1 MKLMTALRSVAVA
14 SLFITAPVLAQTAA
28 PESAN
33 PPAADCKGHGGHGG
47 HHRHKG
53 KKHGN
58 KMARME
64 HRMDKAVAE
73 GRLSQAQADQF
84 KAEGRQLHEEMKAQ
98 REASGGQ
105 LSDAQKD
112 EMRSKM
118 RAFREKVKSA
128 MQANAPQKT

>member
-14 SLFITAPVLAQTAA
+14 SLFIAAPVLAQTAA
-28 PESAN
+28 PESTH
-33 PPAADCKGHGGHGG
+33 PPAADGKGCGG

-58 KMARME
+58 KMARLE

-84 KAEGRQLHEEMKAQ
+84 KAEGRQLREEMKAQ
-98 REASGGQ
+98 REASGGK

-118 RAFREKVKSA
+118 RAFREKMKSA

>member
-1 MKLMTALRSVAVA
+1 MKLMTAVRSVAGA
-14 SLFITAPVLAQTAA
+14 SLFIAAPVLAQKAA
-28 PESAN
+28 PESAH
-33 PPAADCKGHGGHGG
+33 PPAADGKGHGGH
-47 HHRHKG
+47 HWHKG
-53 KKHGN
+53 KRHGN

-84 KAEGRQLHEEMKAQ
+84 KAEGRQLREEMKAQ
-98 REASGGQ
+98 REASGGK
-105 LSDAQKD
+105 LSDAQRE